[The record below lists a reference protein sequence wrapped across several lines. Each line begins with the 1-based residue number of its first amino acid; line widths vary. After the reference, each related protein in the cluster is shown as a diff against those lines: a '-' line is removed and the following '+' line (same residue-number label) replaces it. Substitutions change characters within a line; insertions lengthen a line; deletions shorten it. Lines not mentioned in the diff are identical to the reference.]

1 MYRLMA
7 SAIVTSTV
15 RAVAQLRAR
24 IHVLLPRAVSSMQS
38 VSRQSPALRFAAIAV
53 AAKCKDSKWNKK

>member
-1 MYRLMA
+1 MMA

-24 IHVLLPRAVSSMQS
+24 IHVLPRDVSSMQS
-38 VSRQSPALRFAAIAV
+38 VSRQRAALRFAAIAV
-53 AAKCKDSKWNKK
+53 AAKCKDSKVEQEM